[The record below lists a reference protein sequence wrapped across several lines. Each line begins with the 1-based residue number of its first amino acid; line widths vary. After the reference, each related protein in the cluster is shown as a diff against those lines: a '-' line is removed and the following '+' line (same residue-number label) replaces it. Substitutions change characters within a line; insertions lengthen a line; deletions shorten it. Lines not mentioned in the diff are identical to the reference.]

1 MLDVLVG
8 LTSFA
13 CRRRIEDTS
22 RYHSPHVLITVSFV
36 MAPRKEYRFL
46 ACPRG
51 SIGPHTSSHGVSV
64 PCTSSQGCTYLA
76 LCASGIVRWITSQG
90 LRPLHDYSRA
100 RVWCGCGFDLR
111 VAGCYP
117 APPDYIVCT
126 STVGVDIVCTSLG
139 YIVCVG
145 CVSLSRCGWCV
156 VWGCDLRAPPGVS
169 AGAGVFLVTV

>member
-1 MLDVLVG
+1 MGVSFPTRPRKQCALFASCARRYRSLDL
-8 LTSFA
+8 
-13 CRRRIEDTS
+13 
-22 RYHSPHVLITVSFV
+22 LITVSCV

-46 ACPRG
+46 ACSRG
-51 SIGPHTSSHGVSV
+51 SIGPHTSSQGVSV
-64 PCTSSQGCTYLA
+64 PCTSSQGCAYLA

-126 STVGVDIVCTSLG
+126 SMVDIVC
-139 YIVCVG
+139 VVW
-145 CVSLSRCGWCV
+145 VSLSRCGWCV
-156 VWGCDLRAPPGVS
+156 VWGCDLRFRLECRRGQV
-169 AGAGVFLVTV
+169 